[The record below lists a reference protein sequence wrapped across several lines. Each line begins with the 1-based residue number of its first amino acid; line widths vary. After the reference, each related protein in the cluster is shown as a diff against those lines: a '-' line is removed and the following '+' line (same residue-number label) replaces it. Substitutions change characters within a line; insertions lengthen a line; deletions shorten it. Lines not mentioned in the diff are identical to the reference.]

1 VQSSLTPRSGA
12 SPVPLLAPIGEPS
25 RAFRGWSFALAA
37 GVTVIM
43 VAVAGRVAQL
53 QLAPSQ
59 ELLSQLTPRVTSR
72 KELALRGDIVD
83 RRGRLLAATRFSP
96 RVIIDPTLISDMDKT
111 SVALGNA
118 LGISAESIANKLMWA
133 ISENQTRLAALEK
146 AGTAA
151 TSAAAEMVTAP
162 EIVTAPDSFNPFAY
176 PTSPDYDIS
185 LEPKK
190 LIRYLSI
197 GELMTTEQADA
208 VRAVLAD
215 KKLKIRGVSLE
226 NHAVRDF
233 LGGIEVANIVG
244 IYGWEGES
252 KTGIESRKDTQL
264 TGVPGKIGFVRDA
277 SRTPLWSEVGQIQRA
292 QAGRDLALS
301 FDLEVQRIVVAE
313 LTSGVEECDAQGGQA
328 VVIDVNTGEILA
340 MSQTYRHV
348 PGLVPI
354 PKPTPEEKAR
364 PALMRAKSGLITHSR
379 NRYIIVRPD
388 VSEDGKPSLAG
399 LGRNRCVE
407 DIYEPGSTFK
417 PFMWSTILETGRL
430 RLDSVVDTEGGSWVA
445 PTGRPIQ
452 DVTGAE
458 TMTWREVLINSS
470 NIGMIKGTTLLKP
483 KEFRDAILRFG
494 FGSKTGVPLPGE
506 SAGIVTSLDKW
517 SVFSHTSM
525 AYGNEV
531 GVTPVQMARAFCVF
545 ARDGQLAGTLPR
557 LRTTAPAA
565 DESAGVI
572 YRVLPSKI
580 AMQTR
585 ETLTHVSA
593 SMERKYAKTAP
604 DGTPWKY
611 LMFGKSG
618 TSRPPAPPYGYLQ
631 HQYVPSF
638 IGAGPTERPRIVV
651 LVVIDD
657 PGPKRIA
664 TRTYYGAATAGPI
677 NRRIM
682 ERVLTYLGT
691 PPSPLPP
698 APKLQANGQ
707 PNSQASPRAALDQ
720 PLE

>member
-1 VQSSLTPRSGA
+1 MTPPPPSQRAPASPVQSSLTSRSGA

-151 TSAAAEMVTAP
+151 SSAAAELVTAP

-292 QAGRDLALS
+292 QAGR
-301 FDLEVQRIVVAE
+301 
-313 LTSGVEECDAQGGQA
+313 
-328 VVIDVNTGEILA
+328 
-340 MSQTYRHV
+340 
-348 PGLVPI
+348 
-354 PKPTPEEKAR
+354 
-364 PALMRAKSGLITHSR
+364 
-379 NRYIIVRPD
+379 
-388 VSEDGKPSLAG
+388 
-399 LGRNRCVE
+399 
-407 DIYEPGSTFK
+407 
-417 PFMWSTILETGRL
+417 
-430 RLDSVVDTEGGSWVA
+430 
-445 PTGRPIQ
+445 
-452 DVTGAE
+452 TGA
-458 TMTWREVLINSS
+458 
-470 NIGMIKGTTLLKP
+470 
-483 KEFRDAILRFG
+483 A
-494 FGSKTGVPLPGE
+494 
-506 SAGIVTSLDKW
+506 
-517 SVFSHTSM
+517 
-525 AYGNEV
+525 
-531 GVTPVQMARAFCVF
+531 
-545 ARDGQLAGTLPR
+545 
-557 LRTTAPAA
+557 
-565 DESAGVI
+565 
-572 YRVLPSKI
+572 
-580 AMQTR
+580 
-585 ETLTHVSA
+585 
-593 SMERKYAKTAP
+593 
-604 DGTPWKY
+604 
-611 LMFGKSG
+611 
-618 TSRPPAPPYGYLQ
+618 
-631 HQYVPSF
+631 
-638 IGAGPTERPRIVV
+638 
-651 LVVIDD
+651 
-657 PGPKRIA
+657 
-664 TRTYYGAATAGPI
+664 
-677 NRRIM
+677 
-682 ERVLTYLGT
+682 
-691 PPSPLPP
+691 
-698 APKLQANGQ
+698 
-707 PNSQASPRAALDQ
+707 
-720 PLE
+720 